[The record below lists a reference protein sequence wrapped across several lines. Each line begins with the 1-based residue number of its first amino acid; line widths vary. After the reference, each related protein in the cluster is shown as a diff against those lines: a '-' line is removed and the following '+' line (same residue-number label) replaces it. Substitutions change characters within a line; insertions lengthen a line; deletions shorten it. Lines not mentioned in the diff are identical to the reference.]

1 MNLLV
6 NTRYNRWAALIC
18 VFLAGQGSV
27 QILNLISGFLLL
39 RWLSVE
45 AYAQYSVA
53 FGFQSTLGLLVELGF
68 SGSILALVGDRGF
81 DKKVVGTY
89 IRSVKYFR
97 NRLLV
102 VMFPIAAIAFG
113 LLTSKQGWDW
123 TTQLLLFV
131 SIVSS
136 VFFQGWVSY
145 YSPPLLIHKQIK
157 QLYKP
162 QIISA
167 IGRIILCFL
176 LYLTSTLTSWT
187 TAWVSS
193 AVIAVNGLLYQTSTK
208 HLIDQPLDNDPKIN
222 REILRYLGPLIP
234 VIAFSA
240 FQGQISLALITIFGE
255 TKSIAEV
262 AALGR
267 LGQLFLI
274 LGAFNRV
281 LVAPYIAKVNTE
293 NLAKKYFQI
302 LLGSVT
308 IAAILSAIAFVFPQ
322 SLLWILGSKYQ
333 NLTAEVG
340 WVIAASS
347 FGYVANVLEVMN
359 SSRQWIYWWGCSLE
373 ISLIL
378 IVQIICISVMNLNQ
392 TIEVIYFSVIVA
404 IAYGVVHLLIG
415 SYGVWQTYRIQKFL

>member
-1 MNLLV
+1 MKF
-6 NTRYNRWAALIC
+6 TDYKRWIALIS

-27 QILNLISGFLLL
+27 QVLNLVIGFLLL

-102 VMFPIAAIAFG
+102 VMFPIAAIAFP
-113 LLTSKQGWDW
+113 LVTFKQGWDW

-145 YSPPLLIHKQIK
+145 YSPPLLIHQQIK

-167 IGRIILCFL
+167 IGRIILCFI

-193 AVIAVNGLLYQTSTK
+193 AVIAVNGLLYQRNTK
-208 HLIDQPLDNDPKIN
+208 HLIDEPLDNDPKIN

-234 VIAFSA
+234 VITFSA

-281 LVAPYIAKVNTE
+281 LVAPYIAKVNSE

-302 LLGSVT
+302 FIGSVT

-333 NLTAEVG
+333 NLINEVG

-347 FGYVANVLEVMN
+347 FSYVANVLEVMN
-359 SSRQWIYWWGCSLE
+359 SSRRWIYWWGSSLE

-378 IVQIICISVMNLNQ
+378 IVQIICISVINLNQ
-392 TIEVIYFSVIVA
+392 TVGVIYFSVIVA
-404 IAYGVVHLLIG
+404 IAYAIVHLLIG
-415 SYGVWQTYRIQKFL
+415 SYGLWQNYRIQKFI